1 MTREYQVGQ
10 VYITLDMGQPDLR
23 LVRMLVR
30 RLDEDEDFSDGW
42 GHHGGQ
48 TPFGWY
54 WYCIDL
60 LTGEECIT
68 IDNAFDHWEQIA

>member
-1 MTREYQVGQ
+1 
-10 VYITLDMGQPDLR
+10 
-23 LVRMLVR
+23 MLVR

-42 GHHGGQ
+42 GHHGGR

-68 IDNAFDHWEQIA
+68 IDNAFDLWERLA